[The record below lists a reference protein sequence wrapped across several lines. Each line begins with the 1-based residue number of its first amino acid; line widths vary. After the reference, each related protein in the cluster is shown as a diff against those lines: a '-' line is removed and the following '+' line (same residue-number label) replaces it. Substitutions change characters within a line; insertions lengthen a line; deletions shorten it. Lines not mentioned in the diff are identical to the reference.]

1 MPWCVISLS
10 LIDSPL
16 SRWDE
21 TSSNQRRKMST
32 PARIIAPAMIRN
44 ATFWLG
50 SQPPSAL
57 LLLKFSINAHLNN
70 RMPGRGYELFNPA
83 QHLGSDQPLVLP
95 RACPKKYLCDCSIGN
110 IPAARELQQSSKS
123 TALLLESITQPTHT
137 LRDWPPDWS
146 PTAAKEPTLCFPPSM
161 TFWWSTMSRSFVKA
175 CPRFSHRKATGSTL
189 PTTDSMRCC
198 S

>member
-57 LLLKFSINAHLNN
+57 LLLKFPINAHLKQSYACA
-70 RMPGRGYELFNPA
+70 RIRTVQSCSAG
-83 QHLGSDQPLVLP
+83 LGSDQPLVLP
-95 RACPKKYLCDCSIGN
+95 RACPQKYIDATVQKGTVQQLGNCDN
-110 IPAARELQQSSKS
+110 R
-123 TALLLESITQPTHT
+123 
-137 LRDWPPDWS
+137 R
-146 PTAAKEPTLCFPPSM
+146 M
-161 TFWWSTMSRSFVKA
+161 
-175 CPRFSHRKATGSTL
+175 
-189 PTTDSMRCC
+189 
-198 S
+198 